1 MTFLRIIHIS
11 SVLFISLFASSLV
24 QAGQTLPS
32 LFDTPAQR
40 SGFHFQFALG
50 TGAGNLASGT
60 LTILELGYTF
70 ENDYTLMFWHPM
82 IENDSNQ
89 SPTVASRYPDVLIG
103 IKKSAFYKELVFKI
117 GFGGGGAH
125 EPDFSE
131 ASLGLGWAYGVDLHY
146 PMGSGGHGFT
156 LAFTVHHVQLKD
168 RHFVAASLGLGYTV
182 F

>member
-1 MTFLRIIHIS
+1 MSLIRSIATAALVFIGTGSGGVALAENNLPT
-11 SVLFISLFASSLV
+11 LFEK
-24 QAGQTLPS
+24 PME
-32 LFDTPAQR
+32 R
-40 SGFHFQFALG
+40 SGFHFQFAMG
-50 TGAGNLASGT
+50 AGAGNLASGT

-70 ENDYTLMFWHPM
+70 PNDYTVMFWHPM

-131 ASLGLGWAYGVDLHY
+131 ASLGIGWAYGVDLHY

-156 LAFTVHHVQLKD
+156 FAFTVHHIQLED
-168 RHFVAASLGLGYTV
+168 RHFAAASIGLGYSI

>member
-1 MTFLRIIHIS
+1 MSLIRSIATAALVFIGTGSGGVALAENNLPT
-11 SVLFISLFASSLV
+11 LFEK
-24 QAGQTLPS
+24 PME
-32 LFDTPAQR
+32 R
-40 SGFHFQFALG
+40 SGFHFQFARG
-50 TGAGNLASGT
+50 AGAGNLASGT

-70 ENDYTLMFWHPM
+70 PNDYTVMFWHPM

-131 ASLGLGWAYGVDLHY
+131 ASLGIGWAYGVDLHY

-156 LAFTVHHVQLKD
+156 FAFTVHHIQFED
-168 RHFVAASLGLGYTV
+168 RHFAAASIGLGYSI